1 MRNLIDFAILQEYER
16 IKRLGDKLVEIG
28 GRIDWEGFRPKLEAM
43 YKNNTDRGGRPNLDV
58 IVMFKSLFIQQL
70 YNLSD
75 EQLERELADRI
86 SFRVFLGTT
95 ETVPDST
102 TIWKFRERLAET
114 GADKDAWAEMQ
125 RQLEAMKLKVQKG
138 IMQDAT
144 FITSDPGHAKADTPR
159 GDEAKTRRSKDG
171 AWAKKGTKSFFGYKL
186 HDAMDEKFGLVR
198 RIEVTA
204 ANVHDSQVDLAK
216 EGEVRYADKGYFG
229 AKTKGYDAAMKKAT
243 RGHPLSYKDE
253 MRNKRISSKRSPV
266 ERFYAFIKC
275 VCKGGHVAVTTIPRV
290 RAKMILAGIVFNVYH
305 LPSAKCKLNA

>member
-1 MRNLIDFAILQEYER
+1 MRNLTDFAIHQEYER
-16 IKRLGDKLVEIG
+16 VKELGDKLVETG
-28 GRIDWEGFRPKLEAM
+28 SRIKWESFRPKLEAM
-43 YKNNTDRGGRPNLDV
+43 YKNNTECGGRPNLDV

-70 YNLSD
+70 YSLSD
-75 EQLERELADRI
+75 EQLEREIADRI

-102 TIWKFRERLAET
+102 TIWKFRERLAEND
-114 GADKDAWAEMQ
+114 ADKEIWAEMQ
-125 RQLEAMKLKVQKG
+125 RQLDAMNLKVQKG

-144 FITSDPGHAKADTPR
+144 FITADPGHAKADTPR
-159 GDEAKTRRSKDG
+159 GDEAKTRRCRDG
-171 AWAKKGTKSFFGYKL
+171 TWAKKGNKSFFGFKL
-186 HDAMDEKFGLVR
+186 HDCMDEKFGLIR

-204 ANVHDSQVDLAK
+204 ANVHDSQVDLAR

-266 ERFYAFIKC
+266 ERFYAFIKS
-275 VCKGGHVAVTTIPRV
+275 VCKAGHVAVTTIPRV
-290 RAKMILAGIVFNVYH
+290 RVKMIMTGIVFNVYH
-305 LPSAKCKLNA
+305 LTSAKRKLEA

>member
-1 MRNLIDFAILQEYER
+1 MRNLTDFAILQEYER

-70 YNLSD
+70 YSLSD

-198 RIEVTA
+198 RIEVTS
-204 ANVHDSQVDLAK
+204 ANVHDSQVDLAE
-216 EGEVRYADKGYFG
+216 EGEVRYTDKGYFG

>member
-1 MRNLIDFAILQEYER
+1 MRNLTDFAILQEYER

-125 RQLEAMKLKVQKG
+125 RQLEAMKLKVKKG

-159 GDEAKTRRSKDG
+159 GDDAKTRRSKDG

-216 EGEVRYADKGYFG
+216 EGEIRYTDKGYFG

>member
-1 MRNLIDFAILQEYER
+1 MRNLTDFAILQEYER

-28 GRIDWEGFRPKLEAM
+28 GRIDWEGFRPNLEAM

-70 YNLSD
+70 YNISD

-125 RQLEAMKLKVQKG
+125 RQLEAMKLKVKKG

-216 EGEVRYADKGYFG
+216 EGEIRYTDKGYFG

-253 MRNKRISSKRSPV
+253 IRNKRISSKRSPV

>member
-1 MRNLIDFAILQEYER
+1 MRNLTDFALRLEYER
-16 IKRLGDKLVEIG
+16 VKDLGDKLVDIG
-28 GRIDWEGFRPKLEAM
+28 GRLNWEEFRPLLEAM
-43 YKNNTDRGGRPNLDV
+43 YKNNTERGGRPHLDV
-58 IVMFKSLFIQQL
+58 IVMLKSLFIQQL
-70 YNLSD
+70 YSLSD
-75 EQLERELADRI
+75 EQLEREIADRI

-95 ETVPDST
+95 EIVPDST

-114 GADKDAWAEMQ
+114 GTDQKIWAEMQ
-125 RQLEAMKLKVQKG
+125 RQLDAMKLKVQKG

-144 FITSDPGHAKADTPR
+144 FITADPGHAKADTPR

-171 AWAKKGTKSFFGYKL
+171 AWAKKGAKSFFGYKL

-204 ANVHDSQVDLAK
+204 ADVHDSQVDLAEK
-216 EGEVRYADKGYFG
+216 GEVRYADKAYFG

-253 MRNKRISSKRSPV
+253 MRNKRISRKRSPV

-275 VCKGGHVAVTTIPRV
+275 VCKAGHVTVTAIPRV
-290 RAKMILAGIVFNVYH
+290 RVKMVITGIVFNAYH
-305 LPSAKCKLNA
+305 LDSAKCK

>member
-1 MRNLIDFAILQEYER
+1 MRNLTDFAILQEYER

-198 RIEVTA
+198 RIEVTS

-216 EGEVRYADKGYFG
+216 EGEVRYTDKGYFG

-305 LPSAKCKLNA
+305 LPSAKCKRNA

>member
-1 MRNLIDFAILQEYER
+1 MGSRINWEDF
-16 IKRLGDKLVEIG
+16 RL
-28 GRIDWEGFRPKLEAM
+28 KLEAM
-43 YKNNTDRGGRPNLDV
+43 FKNNTDRGGRPNLDV

-95 ETVPDST
+95 EVVPDST

-114 GADKDAWAEMQ
+114 GADKEVWIELQ
-125 RQLEAMKLKVQKG
+125 RQLDAMNLKVQKG

-159 GDEAKTRRSKDG
+159 GDEAKTRRSRDG

-186 HDAMDEKFGLVR
+186 HQAMDDEFGMVR

-229 AKTKGYDAAMKKAT
+229 AKTKGYDASMKKAT
-243 RGHPLSYKDE
+243 RGHILSYKDE

-266 ERFYAFIKC
+266 ERFFAFIK
-275 VCKGGHVAVTTIPRV
+275 RV
-290 RAKMILAGIVFNVYH
+290 SEKYITFTNLTRCLSIISFAFEIYVMQRSIYIL
-305 LPSAKCKLNA
+305 